1 MTKEEFFENNDAKF
15 LPLFDKDY
23 EDPMFPYF
31 KYLVADEKVIELNED
46 GENIPTLLYGSTGIN
61 TGFCI
66 YTGEHFVWFNAETP
80 EEAVEFASKI
90 TAFEEV

>member
-1 MTKEEFFENNDAKF
+1 MTKEEFFEKNDAKF

-31 KYLVADEKVIELNED
+31 KYLVDDEKVIELNEE
-46 GENIPTLLYGSTGIN
+46 GEDIPTLLYGSTGIN
-61 TGFCI
+61 SGFCI
-66 YTGEHFVWFNAETP
+66 YTGQHFVWFNAETP
-80 EEAVEFASKI
+80 GEAFEFASKI